1 MFQTPTRAIGG
12 ARNEAGEMMGTME
25 SVGEEEDGRSPA
37 GKSAKV
43 FTGKYLEG
51 NFDPFTA
58 QNMTPTNT

>member
-1 MFQTPTRAIGG
+1 MGG

-37 GKSAKV
+37 GKSAKI
-43 FTGKYLEG
+43 FNGKYLEG

-58 QNMTPTNT
+58 QNMTPTNS